1 MKRILPIPAEIFQY
15 LRYESETGKLY
26 WKKSPAP
33 RIAIGDE
40 ANHVNQKGY
49 IHIMFKGKKYLGH
62 RLAWALGHETL
73 DVPPILDHINC
84 IKTDNRLSNL
94 RAATCFQNSQ
104 NQPNKNPNG
113 NLKGAFYQKER
124 GYWYSII
131 QSNLKSKYLGSFE
144 TELEAHA
151 AYCKAAEELHGDF
164 ANFG

>member
-1 MKRILPIPAEIFQY
+1 MPRSLPLPAEIFEY
-15 LRYESETGKLY
+15 LRYEKETGKLY
-26 WKKSPAP
+26 WRKSPAP

-62 RLAWALGHETL
+62 RLAWALGHQTL

-94 RAATCFQNSQ
+94 RSATAAQNSQ
-104 NQPNKNPNG
+104 NQPNKNPSG
-113 NLKGAFYQKER
+113 NKKGAFYESTR
-124 GYWYSII
+124 RYWYSII
-131 QSNLKSKYLGSFE
+131 QVDRKSKYLGSYA
-144 TELEAHA
+144 TEEEAHA
-151 AYCKAAEELHGDF
+151 AYCKAAAELHGDF